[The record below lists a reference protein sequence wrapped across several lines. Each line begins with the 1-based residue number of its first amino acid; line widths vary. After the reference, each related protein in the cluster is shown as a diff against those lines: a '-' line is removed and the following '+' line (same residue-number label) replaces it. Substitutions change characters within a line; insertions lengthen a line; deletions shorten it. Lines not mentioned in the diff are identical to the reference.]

1 MSIYLLFIQ
10 HIIYS
15 LSSKGKAAV
24 VVPTGFITGATSIE
38 KKIKKYLIEHK
49 YLKGVISMPSNIFA
63 STGTNVSILF
73 IDKSTKND
81 EPILIDAANLGTSIK
96 EGKNQ
101 KTVLSTDEEKRIINA
116 FKNKSMQENFS
127 ITVDCSMII
136 KKNYSLSAGQY
147 FDLKVEYTDITYD
160 EFKKKINNFIDNLG
174 VFHKDSRNIESKIK
188 DQLKLLKY
196 EQMEK
201 K

>member
-1 MSIYLLFIQ
+1 MLDQFFGL
-10 HIIYS
+10 
-15 LSSKGKAAV
+15 
-24 VVPTGFITGATSIE
+24 
-38 KKIKKYLIEHK
+38 
-49 YLKGVISMPSNIFA
+49 
-63 STGTNVSILF
+63 
-73 IDKSTKND
+73 
-81 EPILIDAANLGTSIK
+81 
-96 EGKNQ
+96 
-101 KTVLSTDEEKRIINA
+101 
-116 FKNKSMQENFS
+116 
-127 ITVDCSMII
+127 II

-174 VFHKDSRNIESKIK
+174 VFHKDSRSIESKIK